1 MCDTWPPIDDVLRAG
16 KRLEPIPIEL
26 DRRIA
31 ERYREHGREYT
42 GADIMEIA
50 EGRLQSV
57 NLCMS
62 KDNLADV
69 EEEIV
74 DAIFNTLILCYRR
87 ALGDVIQGGGAAK
100 LLRQLLDT
108 WRLCAVLQRS
118 NRPQERLQTDP

>member
-69 EEEIV
+69 EEELT
-74 DAIFNTLILCYRR
+74 DAAFNALIFCYRQ
-87 ALGDVIQGGGAAK
+87 GDSR
-100 LLRQLLDT
+100 LLKRIIDVWQFCQSLRRYED
-108 WRLCAVLQRS
+108 S
-118 NRPQERLQTDP
+118 H